1 VLGFIL
7 GSADGPT
14 SGITRVGLDVFDG
27 LELVGLLVGEL
38 LGAGVGC
45 IAGGGVSPLQ
55 FPLPFFLFR
64 GTSFPVAS
72 SEFDFDRFP
81 DLEPL
86 WPHFADFFFADFP
99 FDFFDSF
106 DFFQERRLLSSV
118 SVNGDVI
125 VWKPK
130 ALAILR
136 LRRMN

>member
-64 GTSFPVAS
+64 GTSFPVDS

-81 DLEPL
+81 DLEL
-86 WPHFADFFFADFP
+86 WPHFADFFSDLTSPLIFRFFRFFP
-99 FDFFDSF
+99 
-106 DFFQERRLLSSV
+106 RTTLTITCLS
-118 SVNGDVI
+118 
-125 VWKPK
+125 
-130 ALAILR
+130 
-136 LRRMN
+136 

>member
-1 VLGFIL
+1 M
-7 GSADGPT
+7 
-14 SGITRVGLDVFDG
+14 
-27 LELVGLLVGEL
+27 
-38 LGAGVGC
+38 GC

-64 GTSFPVAS
+64 GTSFPVDS

>member
-1 VLGFIL
+1 MLGFIL

>member
-1 VLGFIL
+1 MYCRR
-7 GSADGPT
+7 GSI
-14 SGITRVGLDVFDG
+14 S
-27 LELVGLLVGEL
+27 
-38 LGAGVGC
+38 
-45 IAGGGVSPLQ
+45 IAI
-55 FPLPFFLFR
+55 PFTFFSFR

>member
-1 VLGFIL
+1 MLGFIL

-118 SVNGDVI
+118 
-125 VWKPK
+125 
-130 ALAILR
+130 
-136 LRRMN
+136 